1 MDAFLTS
8 PRSDLAAEANHR
20 VANTLTLLGGLIRMQ
35 AKAIGRADKPF
46 TNAEVRLMLDG
57 IAARVATLGQLHRV
71 LAHAPS
77 DGAVSLNGHLRE
89 IGANLIDAFSTK
101 QRPVAIHY
109 AGGDCL
115 VPARHVQSITL
126 ILCEILTNAMKYA
139 HPTGIPVKISML
151 CEASSKDVLE
161 ITVSDDGIGLP
172 EDFDTAKDGG
182 LGFQIMRALTTE
194 LGATLD
200 IFSDSLGSTFRLS
213 VPNALVAN
221 RQTA

>member
-1 MDAFLTS
+1 
-8 PRSDLAAEANHR
+8 
-20 VANTLTLLGGLIRMQ
+20 
-35 AKAIGRADKPF
+35 
-46 TNAEVRLMLDG
+46 
-57 IAARVATLGQLHRV
+57 
-71 LAHAPS
+71 
-77 DGAVSLNGHLRE
+77 
-89 IGANLIDAFSTK
+89 
-101 QRPVAIHY
+101 
-109 AGGDCL
+109 
-115 VPARHVQSITL
+115 VQSITL